1 MKDTGAKRRF
11 PPAKHDH
18 EHCMATALSTAEAL
32 CRSRGLRFTRLR
44 RRVLELVWN
53 SHQPAGAYDILA
65 ALNDEG
71 KRAAPPTVYRALDF
85 LIEAQ
90 LVHRLDSLNAY
101 IGCSDPSNAHDG
113 QFLICRSCRSVA
125 ELDDSDLQATVANRA
140 ASLGFT
146 AVYQVLEVQG
156 ICATCAATGQA
167 AQ

>member
-1 MKDTGAKRRF
+1 M
-11 PPAKHDH
+11 
-18 EHCMATALSTAEAL
+18 
-32 CRSRGLRFTRLR
+32 
-44 RRVLELVWN
+44 
-53 SHQPAGAYDILA
+53 
-65 ALNDEG
+65 
-71 KRAAPPTVYRALDF
+71 
-85 LIEAQ
+85 
-90 LVHRLDSLNAY
+90 NAY

-146 AVYQVLEVQG
+146 AVHQVLEVQG